1 MKQSAARLGVT
12 SPRRTRQRAKLAAAT
27 ASSSNAGNETR
38 LSISATEETSRSGSS
53 VIRTLPGNLG
63 SGLIP
68 KDLSKQDLR
77 LLLKKRRLLLE
88 NQILIP
94 EDVQIKGFSSSVM
107 ATVVFAQEEAGTA
120 VCISPDGLLLTCSH
134 CIAET
139 ADDFDATQSHWL
151 LFASGRVVEAKPLAW
166 DAKRDLALLK
176 IVAAQESPS
185 TSSASPATSKF
196 PFITT
201 AASTPPLKS
210 RLICVGHPGSEDFEA
225 SEPGVKTGYDV
236 LHLSTGTFRG
246 CADGQDAQDNSEI
259 GALMHT
265 CWTYWGHSGA
275 PLIERKSGKLI
286 GLHSSWDDETGMRR
300 GVALEAIQGFLAENQ
315 RHLDNSLEKH

>member
-1 MKQSAARLGVT
+1 MEQSAARPGVT
-12 SPRRTRQRAKLAAAT
+12 SPRRTRQSTKLAAAA

-38 LSISATEETSRSGSS
+38 LSISATERNSRSGSS
-53 VIRTLPGNLG
+53 VIHTLSGNLG
-63 SGLIP
+63 SGLKP

-77 LLLKKRRLLLE
+77 LLLQKRRLLLE

-94 EDVQIKGFSSSVM
+94 EDMQIKGLSSSVM
-107 ATVVFAQEEAGTA
+107 ATLVFAQEEAGTA

-176 IVAAQESPS
+176 VIAAQEPPS
-185 TSSASPATSKF
+185 TSAASPATSKC

-201 AASTPPLKS
+201 AVSTSPLKS

-246 CADGQDAQDNSEI
+246 CAEGQDVQDNSEI

-275 PLIERKSGKLI
+275 PLIDRKSGKLI

-315 RHLDNSLEKH
+315 KHLAESLQRD